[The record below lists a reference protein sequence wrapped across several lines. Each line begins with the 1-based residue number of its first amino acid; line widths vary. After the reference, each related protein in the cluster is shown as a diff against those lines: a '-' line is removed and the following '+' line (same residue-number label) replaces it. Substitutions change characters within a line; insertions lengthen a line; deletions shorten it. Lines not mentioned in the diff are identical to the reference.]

1 VPRSDRPDA
10 SAMRSVSL
18 MDGVERASARLRRRR
33 RYQRTDT
40 DSSAAP
46 TILPTTAPAI
56 RDLSRFELDPRDVGV
71 AVGTA
76 GAVPSG
82 ESWRP

>member
-1 VPRSDRPDA
+1 MPGSDRPDA
-10 SAMRSVSL
+10 SAIRSVSL
-18 MDGVERASARLRRRR
+18 MDWDERASARLCRRW
-33 RYQRTDT
+33 RYQRTDA

-82 ESWRP
+82 ESWWP